1 MLAYHLS
8 PQQPESADKFHK
20 IPEKIENLVAQKEK
34 YTAGS
39 QISMGSCW
47 KVRYGASFV
56 PVWT

>member
-47 KVRYGASFV
+47 KVR
-56 PVWT
+56 